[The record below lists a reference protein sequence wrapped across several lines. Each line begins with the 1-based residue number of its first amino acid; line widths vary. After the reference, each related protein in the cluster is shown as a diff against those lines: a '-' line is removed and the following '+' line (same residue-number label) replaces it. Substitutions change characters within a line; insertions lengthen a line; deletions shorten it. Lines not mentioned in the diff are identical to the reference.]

1 MASEVC
7 GVIKSWS
14 ILQMNAN
21 GFYKGG
27 GMEVHSTSTI
37 KASNFLSMIYN
48 ISYIFL
54 ELTSYTA
61 SLRLV

>member
-14 ILQMNAN
+14 ILQMNEN
-21 GFYKGG
+21 GFCKGG

-37 KASNFLSMIYN
+37 KASHFLSMMYN

-54 ELTSYTA
+54 EFISYTA